1 MGYHCVDCVREGQ
14 QGVRRPRTF
23 VGAEVGARPLV
34 MPILIA
40 LNVLV
45 FVLTAVQAGSVSD
58 NQRSEVFADFVLWP
72 VAVYSGEWWRLLSA
86 GFLHIGPAHL
96 ALNMLALYVLGRDLE
111 PVFGRLRFL
120 AIYLVSM
127 LGGGVAVY
135 LFGDVRVPVAGASG
149 AVYGLM
155 GAMLVAVLRLKLNP
169 GSALAVIGLNVVISF
184 TLPGISL
191 LGHLGG
197 LAIGAAVT
205 AGMIFAPRE
214 RRDLWQTAL
223 VVATTVVLI
232 SLVLVRTAQLGG

>member
-1 MGYHCVDCVREGQ
+1 
-14 QGVRRPRTF
+14 
-23 VGAEVGARPLV
+23 VGAEVGVRPLV
-34 MPILIA
+34 MPVLIA

-45 FVLTAVQAGSVSD
+45 FVITAVQAGSVSN
-58 NQRSEVFADFVLWP
+58 NQRSAVFNDFVLWP
-72 VAVYSGEWWRLLSA
+72 LGVYLGQWWRLLTS

-111 PVFGRLRFL
+111 PAFGRLRFL
-120 AIYLVSM
+120 AVYLTSM

-135 LFGDVRVPVAGASG
+135 LFGDVRTPVAGASG

-155 GAMLVAVLRLKLNP
+155 GAMLIAVLRLKINP
-169 GSALAVIGLNVVISF
+169 SSALLIIGLNVVLSF

-197 LAIGAAVT
+197 LAVGAAVT
-205 AGMIFAPRE
+205 AGMVFAPRE

-223 VVATTVVLI
+223 VIATVVVLI
-232 SLVLVRTAQLGG
+232 GLVLVRSAQLGG

>member
-1 MGYHCVDCVREGQ
+1 M
-14 QGVRRPRTF
+14 
-23 VGAEVGARPLV
+23 GAEIGGRPLV
-34 MPILIA
+34 TPILIV

-45 FVLTAVQAGSVSD
+45 FVFTAVQASSVAN
-58 NQRSEVFADFVLWP
+58 NQNSEFFADFVLWP
-72 VAVYSGEWWRLLSA
+72 VAVYLGDWWRLLSS

-111 PVFGRLRFL
+111 PVFGRVRFL
-120 AIYLVSM
+120 ALYLVSM
-127 LGGGVAVY
+127 FGGGVAVY
-135 LFGDVRVPVAGASG
+135 LFGDVRTPVAGASG

-155 GAMLVAVLRLKLNP
+155 GAMLIAVLKLKLNP

-197 LAIGAAVT
+197 LAVGAAIA

-223 VVATTVVLI
+223 VVATVVVLI
-232 SLVLVRTAQLGG
+232 GLVIMRTAQLGV